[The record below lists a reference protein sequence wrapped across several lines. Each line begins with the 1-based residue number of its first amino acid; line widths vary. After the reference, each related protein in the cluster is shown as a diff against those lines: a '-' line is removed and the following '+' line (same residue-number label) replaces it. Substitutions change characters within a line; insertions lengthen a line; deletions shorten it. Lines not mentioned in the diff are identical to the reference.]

1 MFVNI
6 FLTSFSPYD
15 IQNYVWEFFVPPNK
29 GLFVICDT
37 NSTQNLHRALQEDV
51 WFARVAENLEGVHF
65 PPHLFSSQ
73 PSTTPSLRNLKTQH
87 VKHTSNLNATLYT
100 FPHCNQHMCETLT
113 HSTLHNPEHF
123 THHAL
128 HSHYQK
134 YFPLSNVRLL

>member
-6 FLTSFSPYD
+6 FLASFSPYD
-15 IQNYVWEFFVPPNK
+15 IQNYVWEFLVPPNK

-65 PPHLFSSQ
+65 PP
-73 PSTTPSLRNLKTQH
+73 SLRNLKTQH
-87 VKHTSNLNATLYT
+87 VKHTSNLNATLHT
-100 FPHCNQHMCETLT
+100 FPHRNQHICETST
-113 HSTLHNPEHF
+113 HSHLHNPEHI
-123 THHAL
+123 THLLL

-134 YFPLSNVRLL
+134 YFPLSNFWLL

>member
-6 FLTSFSPYD
+6 FLASFSPYD
-15 IQNYVWEFFVPPNK
+15 IQNYVWEFLVPPNK

-73 PSTTPSLRNLKTQH
+73 PQNPT
-87 VKHTSNLNATLYT
+87 
-100 FPHCNQHMCETLT
+100 CET
-113 HSTLHNPEHF
+113 HF
-123 THHAL
+123 
-128 HSHYQK
+128 
-134 YFPLSNVRLL
+134 